1 MIIDAAEQLE
11 TIDFDKSDGL
21 VPVIIQHATNGEV
34 LMLGY
39 INREAAQKCVATGEL
54 WMYSRSRARLW
65 HKGEESGNIHRIVS
79 ISKDCDSDS
88 LLIRVDPRG
97 PTCHTGARSCFN
109 DPPTLTAL
117 AATIDQRIR
126 DLSEGSYTVRLMND
140 ANLRLKKLGEE
151 AVELAVACNSGDKNK
166 AAEEAADLIYHVM
179 VAVKA
184 AGGTFDDVLRE
195 LDARRK

>member
-1 MIIDAAEQLE
+1 MIIDAAEQLDA
-11 TIDFDKSDGL
+11 IDFTKADGL
-21 VPVIIQHATNGEV
+21 VPAIVQHATNGEV

-39 INREAAQKCVATGEL
+39 MNREAAGKSFETGEL
-54 WMYSRSRARLW
+54 WMYSRSRQKLW
-65 HKGEESGNIHRIVS
+65 HKGEESGNIHHVVS
-79 ISKDCDSDS
+79 MSRDCDSDS
-88 LLIRVDPRG
+88 ILVRVNPVG

-117 AATIDQRIR
+117 ASTIDQRIR

-166 AAEEAADLIYHVM
+166 AAEEAADLIYHIM

-184 AGGTFDDVLRE
+184 AGGTFDEVLRE